1 MTFYSPSHILM
12 HMFFGKSDLKIKKSD
27 FFLLPNILTYI
38 RILLVPAFAI
48 IYMNAES
55 LSGHLASAI
64 IILVSGITDVA
75 DGFIARHWGLI
86 SDLGKIL
93 DPIADKA
100 MQFTMMFCV
109 CVRYHWVILL
119 IVIYAIK
126 EIVSALASAY
136 LFTRGKHIDGAMWC
150 GKLCTV
156 ILFIVMLCLVAIPD
170 IPTHVVNTMIGFA
183 AAFMLLAFVIYMR
196 SYFVLWLEYL
206 NEQKQPL
213 ATDMAPL
220 DKTPDQTR
228 NFRYL
233 MSDSNPDDTEPPSSQ
248 IEQEH
253 DSDPVRPARKEEQLQ
268 PKSTPDL
275 KKNK

>member
-1 MTFYSPSHILM
+1 
-12 HMFFGKSDLKIKKSD
+12 MFFKKSDLKISKAD
-27 FFLLPNILTYI
+27 FLLLPNILTYI
-38 RILLVPAFAI
+38 RFLLVPAFVI
-48 IYMNAES
+48 VYLNAES
-55 LSGHLASAI
+55 LSEHVASAAI
-64 IILVSGITDVA
+64 IIVSGITDVA
-75 DGFIARHWGLI
+75 DGFIARHWNLT
-86 SDLGKIL
+86 SDLGKII

-100 MQFTMMFCV
+100 MQFAMMFCV
-109 CVRYHWVILL
+109 CIRYRWVILL

-126 EIVSALASAY
+126 EVVSALASAY

-156 ILFIVMLCLVAIPD
+156 ILFIVMLVLVAVPD
-170 IPTHVVNTMIGFA
+170 IPPHVVATLIGFA

-228 NFRYL
+228 NFQYL
-233 MSDSNPDDTEPPSSQ
+233 RDELHSAA
-248 IEQEH
+248 
-253 DSDPVRPARKEEQLQ
+253 PA
-268 PKSTPDL
+268 PKSGKDASKENP
-275 KKNK
+275 NK

>member
-1 MTFYSPSHILM
+1 M
-12 HMFFGKSDLKIKKSD
+12 KIKKSD
-27 FFLLPNILTYI
+27 IFLLPNILTYV
-38 RILLVPAFAI
+38 RFLLVPAFI
-48 IYMNAES
+48 IVYMNAED

-64 IILVSGITDVA
+64 IIVASGITDVA

-100 MQFTMMFCV
+100 MQFAMMFCV
-109 CVRYHWVILL
+109 CIRYHWVVLL
-119 IVIYAIK
+119 IIIYAVK
-126 EIVSALASAY
+126 EVVSALVSAY

-156 ILFIVMLCLVAIPD
+156 ILFIVMLCLVVIPD
-170 IPTHVVNTMIGFA
+170 IPTHIVNTMIGFA

-213 ATDMAPL
+213 STDMTPL

-233 MSDSNPDDTEPPSSQ
+233 RSDGSPEEAVSDPPSSP
-248 IEQEH
+248 EE
-253 DSDPVRPARKEEQLQ
+253 KESE
-268 PKSTPDL
+268 
-275 KKNK
+275 

>member
-1 MTFYSPSHILM
+1 
-12 HMFFGKSDLKIKKSD
+12 MFLGKSDMKITKRD
-27 FFLLPNILTYI
+27 FLLLPNILTYI
-38 RILLVPAFAI
+38 RFLLVPAFAI
-48 IYMNAES
+48 VYLNATN
-55 LSGHLASAI
+55 LSEHIAAGI

-75 DGFIARHWGLI
+75 DGFIARHWNMI
-86 SDLGKIL
+86 SDLGKII

-109 CVRYHWVILL
+109 CMRYRWVIIL
-119 IVIYAIK
+119 IVIYAVK

-156 ILFIVMLCLVAIPD
+156 ILFIVMLILVIVPFIPGH
-170 IPTHVVNTMIGFA
+170 IVTTMIGFA
-183 AAFMLLAFVIYMR
+183 AAFMVLSFVIYMR

-206 NEQKQPL
+206 NEQKHPL

-220 DKTPDQTR
+220 DKTPEQTR

-233 MSDSNPDDTEPPSSQ
+233 NPSQ
-248 IEQEH
+248 TT
-253 DSDPVRPARKEEQLQ
+253 DPEKKVSMQKEISEEIS
-268 PKSTPDL
+268 PKSHTEDTDPTSSL
-275 KKNK
+275 